1 MTRSASRVCSVLTL
15 SLVGTAHAATN
26 GLIQYP
32 CAAPDNQ
39 TIVFSA
45 QGDLW
50 ASNPDGGIPTRLTT
64 HAAIESRSCFSPDG
78 TKLAF
83 ESNRDGTDNL
93 YVADVT
99 GSGSDMTIT
108 NIRRVT
114 VSDRSH
120 WLGSFDES
128 GKALLFSA
136 YMNPDIYRQPEMY
149 RVPLDGGPIERFT
162 EAYGRGPT
170 LGDNELVYFVRGY
183 YYPHRSVYRG
193 PGNIDIW
200 SLDRSTSEFKQVT
213 TFAGND
219 LDPAPLP
226 DGSLLYLSSRDGTYN
241 VYRLDP
247 NKTDRKGRSGDQL
260 THFAPGDDTT
270 LAHGVRDLRVS
281 PDGTTAYFVCW
292 NTLYSLDLTERKP
305 EPRAIELTLN
315 ADHDRDRTVMMDLSR
330 KVNEAAIH
338 PSGEAVVVQAR
349 NELFIR
355 STKEGYPTRR
365 ITNTPTRERD
375 LVWSPDGSVLYF
387 TSDDEDSLGSIFA
400 ARVTLSTEDLKPK
413 EPEEDKE
420 AKESEEDPKDE
431 SADSPET
438 GELPAEDATDEVD
451 PTSDDDS
458 ESESEAADEAKED
471 EEEKIDHGARWAGA
485 LRFEIDPVVVN
496 ADNCYAPNPSPDGT
510 KLIYKKTRGD
520 VILRDLD
527 TGDERVLVEAWSDPE
542 VLWAADS
549 VHIVFADTDLDFN
562 SDIFILD
569 TRLNED
575 GSSNEPVNITQ
586 HPDVDHS
593 PRLSADGKVLTFLS
607 DRDSDN
613 WSWDVYTVALDRAL
627 EGMPKYELEQYYK
640 DAAAAAK
647 KREVL
652 DPKDPPEIEP
662 FEFDTDDAYLRINRL
677 TRTPGSEGNLAMSAG
692 GERIAFTQDGKFVSV
707 DPWGKEEKTIN
718 GSGVSDP
725 RVGLNGSSI
734 SFISGGQA
742 HSSTISGGKSETLS
756 IDARV
761 EIDRAKEL
769 AQKFEEASARFG
781 LNFYHPTL
789 KGLDWEAMTERY
801 RELALQTKTNE
812 AFQRV
817 MNFMFGELDGS
828 HTGIWGG
835 DGFSA
840 SSSRTGYLGIDV
852 ASNPAGYEVTRIYSG
867 GPIDRMK
874 DGIQVGDTIIAV
886 GDTDLVNE
894 NGKLIDFYT
903 ALANTSGSEV
913 LIEYTR
919 PSDSAIQADD
929 GTEDETIDGSRF
941 ALVNPISYGAHSVM
955 RYNQEVLDRREQVEQ
970 LSNGKLGYLHIRSM
984 GAASVRDFER
994 DLFAAAN
1001 GKDGLVID
1009 VRDNGGGWTTD
1020 ILLASLTAPAHA
1032 YTIPRGANPD
1042 DVRPDSYPRDRRL
1055 IYGYSRP
1062 IVVLIN
1068 ENSFSNAEIFAHSIR
1083 TAKRGRLVGKQ
1094 TFGGVISTG
1103 SFSLIDG
1110 TTVREPFRGWYLPD
1124 GTDMENNGAKPDVEV
1139 EQTPEDEAN
1148 GQDPQLEAAVKDLLR
1163 TIK

>member
-1 MTRSASRVCSVLTL
+1 MTRSASRVCSVLLLTL
-15 SLVGTAHAATN
+15 AGAAHADTD
-26 GLIQYP
+26 GLIQFP
-32 CAAPDNQ
+32 SAAPDNR

-50 ASNPDGGIPTRLTT
+50 ASGPSGGIATRLTT

-78 TKLAF
+78 SRLAF

-99 GSGSDMTIT
+99 GSGSSMTIT

-128 GKALLFSA
+128 GDALLFSA

-149 RVPLDGGPIERFT
+149 RVPLDGGPVERFT
-162 EAYGRGPT
+162 DAYGRAPT
-170 LGDNELVYFVRGY
+170 LGHNDLIYFVRGY

-200 SLDRSTSEFKQVT
+200 SFDRDSGDFKQVT
-213 TFAGND
+213 SFDGND

-260 THFAPGDDTT
+260 TDFDPGDDTT

-281 PDGTTAYFVCW
+281 PDGSTAYFVCW
-292 NTLYSLDLTERKP
+292 NTLYALDLTQKNASPVEI
-305 EPRAIELTLN
+305 ALTLN
-315 ADHDRDRTVMMDLSR
+315 ADLDRDRTVMMDLSR
-330 KVNEAAIH
+330 RVNEAAVH
-338 PSGEAVVVQAR
+338 PSGDAIVVQSR

-355 STKEGYPTRR
+355 STKEGHPTRR
-365 ITNTPTRERD
+365 ITSTPARERD
-375 LVWSPDGSVLYF
+375 IAWSPDGSVLYF
-387 TSDDEDSLGSIFA
+387 TADDEDSLGSIYA
-400 ARVTLSTEDLKPK
+400 ARVTLSTEDIKPK
-413 EPEEDKE
+413 EPEEKKD
-420 AKESEEDPKDE
+420 KDE
-431 SADSPET
+431 KEEADEPSNDGADATE
-438 GELPAEDATDEVD
+438 AEDATDESTEPEAD
-451 PTSDDDS
+451 PEDNTG
-458 ESESEAADEAKED
+458 EAED
-471 EEEKIDHGARWAGA
+471 EEAEEDKIDHGARWAGA
-485 LRFEIDPVVVN
+485 LRFAIDPVVVTG
-496 ADNCYAPNPSPDGT
+496 DNCYAPNPSPDGT
-510 KLIYKKTRGD
+510 KLLYKRTRGD
-520 VILRDLD
+520 IILRDLE

-549 VHIVFADTDLDFN
+549 AHIVYANTDLDFN
-562 SDIFILD
+562 ADIFILD
-569 TRLNED
+569 TRLDED
-575 GSSNEPVNITQ
+575 GSVREPVNITR

-593 PRLSADGKVLTFLS
+593 PRLSADGKTLAFLS
-607 DRDSDN
+607 DRDSEN

-627 EGMPKYELEQYYK
+627 EGLPRYELEQYYK
-640 DAAAAAK
+640 DAASSAK

-677 TRTPGSEGNLAMSAG
+677 TSTPGSEGNLAMSPG

-718 GSGVSDP
+718 GSNVSDP
-725 RVGLNGSSI
+725 RVSLDGTSV
-734 SFISGGQA
+734 SFVSGGQA
-742 HSSTISGGKSETLS
+742 HSAPISGGKTETYA
-756 IDARV
+756 IDARI
-761 EIDRAKEL
+761 EIDRAREL
-769 AQKFEEASARFG
+769 AQKFDEAAERFG

-789 KGLDWEAMTERY
+789 KGLDWDKITARY
-801 RELALQTKTNE
+801 RKLAMQTRTNE

-817 MNFMFGELDGS
+817 MNLMFGEVDGS

-840 SSSRTGYLGIDV
+840 DAPRTGYLGIDV
-852 ASNPAGYEVTRIYSG
+852 APSAGGYEVTRIYTG
-867 GPIDRMK
+867 GPVDRMK
-874 DGIQVGDTIIAV
+874 DGIEVGDTIVAV
-886 GDTDLVNE
+886 GDTQLVRDD
-894 NGKLIDFYT
+894 GTLIDFYT

-913 LIEYTR
+913 LVEYTR
-919 PSDSAIQADD
+919 ASDTAIQADD
-929 GTEDETIDGSRF
+929 RSEDEPIIDGSRF
-941 ALVNPISYGAHSVM
+941 ALLNPISYGAYSVI
-955 RYNQEVLDRREQVEQ
+955 RYNQEVLDRRERVES
-970 LSNGKLGYLHIRSM
+970 LSDGRLGYLHIRSM

-994 DLFAAAN
+994 DLFAAAQ
-1001 GKDGLVID
+1001 GKEGLVID

-1020 ILLASLTAPAHA
+1020 ILLASLTAPNHA

-1083 TAKRGRLVGKQ
+1083 TAERGRLVGKQ

-1139 EQTPEDEAN
+1139 EQTPEDEAE
-1148 GQDPQLEAAVKDLLR
+1148 GRDPQLEAAVKDLLK